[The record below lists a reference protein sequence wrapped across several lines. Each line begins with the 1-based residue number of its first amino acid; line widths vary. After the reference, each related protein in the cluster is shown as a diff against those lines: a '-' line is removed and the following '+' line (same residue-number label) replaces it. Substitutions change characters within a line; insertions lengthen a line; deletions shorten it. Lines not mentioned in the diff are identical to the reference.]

1 MKFYHLIILNI
12 FFTNLILS
20 LLVLSPDK
28 FIYASPNYHI
38 TQNQDIGPK
47 LNYELYDITL
57 DNTFYNSK
65 LLSFKIP
72 IGWGITHEK
81 EQSDFLHLDLY
92 PKNDDQAQIL
102 IVSSNTMLY
111 SV

>member
-1 MKFYHLIILNI
+1 MKFHYLIILNI

-65 LLSFKIP
+65 L
-72 IGWGITHEK
+72 
-81 EQSDFLHLDLY
+81 
-92 PKNDDQAQIL
+92 
-102 IVSSNTMLY
+102 
-111 SV
+111 